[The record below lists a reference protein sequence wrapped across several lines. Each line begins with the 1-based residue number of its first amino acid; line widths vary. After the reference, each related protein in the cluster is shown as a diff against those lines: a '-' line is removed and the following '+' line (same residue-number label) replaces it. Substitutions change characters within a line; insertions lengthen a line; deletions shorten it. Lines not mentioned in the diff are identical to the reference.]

1 MTLSINKLSKNFD
14 DKRVLCD
21 ITLEL
26 NSGIY
31 LITGESGCGKTTLLR
46 ILGGLETPSGG
57 EYTRIPV
64 SFMFQEARL
73 FPWLNVTDNI
83 SEVSECSKKR
93 AIELLH
99 GLELDGSEN
108 KLPGELSGGMKRRV
122 ALARTLARKADLY
135 LFDEPLAGLDK
146 ALQKKVSDVIRDEL
160 PPTSIALIVSHDTDD
175 LSKISDRI
183 LCFENGKII

>member
-1 MTLSINKLSKNFD
+1 MTLSINKLSKSFGE
-14 DKRVLCD
+14 KKVLCE

-26 NSGIY
+26 HNGIY
-31 LITGESGCGKTTLLR
+31 LLTGESGCGKTTLLR
-46 ILGGLETPSGG
+46 ILGGLEIPSNG
-57 EYTRIPV
+57 EYTRLPV

-83 SEVSECSKKR
+83 AEVSECSKKR
-93 AIELLH
+93 AVELLH
-99 GLELDGSEN
+99 KLELDGSEN

-135 LFDEPLAGLDK
+135 LFDEPLSGLDK
-146 ALQKKVSDVIRDEL
+146 ALQKKVSDVIQEEL
-160 PPTSIALIVSHDTDD
+160 PPSSIALIVSHETDD

-183 LCFENGKII
+183 LCFDNGKLI